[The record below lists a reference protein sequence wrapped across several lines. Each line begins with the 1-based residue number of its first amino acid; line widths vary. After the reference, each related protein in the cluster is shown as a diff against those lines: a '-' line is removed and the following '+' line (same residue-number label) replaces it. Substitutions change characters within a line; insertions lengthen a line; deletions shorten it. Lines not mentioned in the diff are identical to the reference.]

1 MALNLLSTSTDALS
15 FYSPFIMIL
24 VMVLFMWLFIYRPQ
38 KKQQQKE
45 TEMRNSLEI
54 GDEVT
59 TIGGIVGRVV
69 AIKEDTFVLETGSD
83 RTKIRFR
90 RAAIQ
95 SIEKLNMEGAQT
107 SSKQVSISKHPLHRY
122 DAGGVF
128 VCKNERHRSI
138 PGSNYYSPFFLLQ
151 EPGESSVQL
160 CCVCSPN

>member
-1 MALNLLSTSTDALS
+1 MALNLLSTSTAAIS

-95 SIEKLNMEGAQT
+95 SIEKLNMEATQT
-107 SSKQVSISKHPLHRY
+107 SSK
-122 DAGGVF
+122 
-128 VCKNERHRSI
+128 
-138 PGSNYYSPFFLLQ
+138 
-151 EPGESSVQL
+151 
-160 CCVCSPN
+160 

>member
-1 MALNLLSTSTDALS
+1 MALNLLRTSTDAIS

-95 SIEKLNMEGAQT
+95 SIEKLNMEATQT
-107 SSKQVSISKHPLHRY
+107 SSK
-122 DAGGVF
+122 
-128 VCKNERHRSI
+128 
-138 PGSNYYSPFFLLQ
+138 
-151 EPGESSVQL
+151 
-160 CCVCSPN
+160 

>member
-1 MALNLLSTSTDALS
+1 
-15 FYSPFIMIL
+15 MIL

-107 SSKQVSISKHPLHRY
+107 SSK
-122 DAGGVF
+122 
-128 VCKNERHRSI
+128 
-138 PGSNYYSPFFLLQ
+138 
-151 EPGESSVQL
+151 
-160 CCVCSPN
+160 

>member
-90 RAAIQ
+90 RAAVQ
-95 SIEKLNMEGAQT
+95 AVTKLDMEAPAQ
-107 SSKQVSISKHPLHRY
+107 K
-122 DAGGVF
+122 
-128 VCKNERHRSI
+128 
-138 PGSNYYSPFFLLQ
+138 
-151 EPGESSVQL
+151 
-160 CCVCSPN
+160 